1 MAFVV
6 EQSPE
11 VRGQAGAW
19 QTAGQT
25 RWTIHPRSPLATPV
39 MPVFG
44 RLWKGYARRALP
56 QLADLLEN

>member
-1 MAFVV
+1 M
-6 EQSPE
+6 
-11 VRGQAGAW
+11 RGQAGAW

-44 RLWKGYARRALP
+44 RLWKGYARRALA
-56 QLADLLEN
+56 QLAHLLEN